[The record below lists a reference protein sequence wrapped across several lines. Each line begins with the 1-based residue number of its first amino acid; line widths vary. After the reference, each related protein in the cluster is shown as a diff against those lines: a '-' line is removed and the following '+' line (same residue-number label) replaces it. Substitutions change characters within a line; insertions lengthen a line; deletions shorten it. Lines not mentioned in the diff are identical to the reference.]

1 MILGTFYK
9 QPAESLDYDIDYS
22 KFLADGDTLLSTGN
36 PPVPSPLDV
45 SVSPE
50 GLTLGPTFVVDSGL
64 TIKQWVSGGV
74 SGYRYKVTITATS
87 NAGRVIQNE
96 FVIRVKDY

>member
-9 QPAESLDYDIDYS
+9 QPAETLDYDIDFAQ
-22 KFLADGDTLLSTGN
+22 FLADGDTLLSTGN

-45 SVSPE
+45 SVSPS
-50 GLTLGPTFVVDSGL
+50 GLTLGGTFVVDSGL

-74 SGYRYKVTITATS
+74 NGGKYKITITATS
-87 NAGRVIQNE
+87 NTGRVKQVE
-96 FVIRVKDY
+96 FVVRVKDY